1 VPSAGQRISLLYDW
15 TPNPAHWPQDMRA
28 TGLTWQSAAAL
39 ATQLH
44 HLTSL
49 RLAGNKLGDKV

>member
-1 VPSAGQRISLLYDW
+1 
-15 TPNPAHWPQDMRA
+15 MRA